1 MNSLLNK
8 KCEILSEIY
17 VLACK
22 FNSIYPKYISKRK
35 EYLELEKEFFN
46 TKDNY
51 KLKERYKKCK
61 KDYKLLLKNYYQL
74 LHLIDLTYKR
84 NRLLIF
90 DLGKYR
96 YSFLTDEVYLSNTKE
111 EVINISECERDNIEN
126 IILENNLE
134 DIESVKKYFRRLKNE
149 GRVKHSR

>member
-8 KCEILSEIY
+8 KCEILSEVY
-17 VLACK
+17 VLTSK

-35 EYLELEKEFFN
+35 EYLELEKEFLS

-51 KLKERYKKCK
+51 KLKEKYKKCK
-61 KDYKLLLKNYYQL
+61 KDYKLLEKNYNQV

-84 NRLLIF
+84 NRLLLF
-90 DLGKYR
+90 ELEKYR
-96 YSFLTDEVYLSNTKE
+96 YSFLTDEKYLSNTHE
-111 EVINISECERDNIEN
+111 ETINISESEIEDIEN

-134 DIESVKKYFRRLKNE
+134 DIESVKKYYRRINNE
-149 GRVKHSR
+149 GRVKRIR